1 LNTQRSL
8 GTIYH
13 GNKTKPKTT
22 DMKKII
28 FTLLIAF
35 LSAVSF
41 TACTEE
47 EVAPST
53 ENGGATYDIGKVK

>member
-1 LNTQRSL
+1 
-8 GTIYH
+8 
-13 GNKTKPKTT
+13 
-22 DMKKII
+22 MKKII

-41 TACTEE
+41 TGCTEE